1 MADDQSADDEQDPH
15 ASMELEVPLAE
26 SGGKL
31 QRREPEE
38 ERAGQN
44 VNERQGRMPGEPSI
58 QTGTDTSVAG
68 ETDLDTGM
76 EVPIFTTGYS
86 EDHWGIPLRPCGE
99 DVVWHHLKL

>member
-1 MADDQSADDEQDPH
+1 
-15 ASMELEVPLAE
+15 MELEVPLAE

-44 VNERQGRMPGEPSI
+44 VNERQGHMPSKPSI

-68 ETDLDTGM
+68 ETDLDTDI
-76 EVPIFTTGYS
+76 EVPISPQSTQRTTK
-86 EDHWGIPLRPCGE
+86 EFPCAP
-99 DVVWHHLKL
+99 VVKMSCGTI

>member
-15 ASMELEVPLAE
+15 TSMELEVPLAE

-44 VNERQGRMPGEPSI
+44 VNERQGHMPSKPSI

-76 EVPIFTTGYS
+76 EVPISPQGTQRTTG
-86 EDHWGIPLRPCGE
+86 EFPCAP
-99 DVVWHHLKL
+99 VVKMSCGTI